1 MESSILQSTKKVLGI
16 DSTYEAFDLDVI
28 THINTALA
36 TLTQMAIGPLEGFM
50 IEDESAT
57 WEDFIGT
64 SGDPAEV
71 DPRFNLIRTYVY
83 LKVSILFDPPVL
95 GYLIDAKNNQIREL
109 EWRLNVLREEVN
121 PPENLYP
128 PEEVIEA

>member
-1 MESSILQSTKKVLGI
+1 M
-16 DSTYEAFDLDVI
+16 
-28 THINTALA
+28 
-36 TLTQMAIGPLEGFM
+36 EGFM

-64 SGDPAEV
+64 SGDPAIF

-83 LKVSILFDPPVL
+83 LKVSVLFDPPVL

-121 PPENLYP
+121 PPEDLYP